1 MTVVRTIA
9 QVHAAVANA
18 RANATRRTVG
28 FVPTMG
34 ALHEG
39 HLALIRRARD
49 GCDVVVASL
58 FVNPRQFNDPRDLAA
73 YPRQEEQDA
82 ELAQS
87 AADVLFVPPAEEI
100 YPDGRAGHRSTSAAP
115 PWDSK
120 AIAGRATSMASRPCV

>member
-1 MTVVRTIA
+1 MTIVRTIA
-9 QVHAAVANA
+9 QVRAAVANA

-39 HLALIRRARD
+39 HLALMRRARA

-87 AADVLFVPPAEEI
+87 AGTDSCSCRPRKRSTRTVT
-100 YPDGRAGHRSTSAAP
+100 RHRSTSAAP